1 MWCRRARYYRRR
13 NITQKIAG
21 VTPSSLVNYRELPI
35 IIRTVKVFTIVVG
48 QAARGR
54 DAEPQWAHLVC
65 EFAEVY
71 PLGSASSPPPPSL
84 SLPLLSLRRIYLSP
98 KRRYETY
105 LMRHFANKSF
115 PSSRLPAARDC
126 PICDL
131 CNSIAVRYFDD
142 NSSLWHFVP
151 HYSISFFPTI
161 RVRKIILIILQETY
175 N

>member
-1 MWCRRARYYRRR
+1 MRYYRRR

-48 QAARGR
+48 QVARGR
-54 DAEPQWAHLVC
+54 DAVPRWAHLVC

-71 PLGSASSPPPPSL
+71 PPR
-84 SLPLLSLRRIYLSP
+84 PLRLFVLKARIHLSP
-98 KRRYETY
+98 KRYEIR

-115 PSSRLPAARDC
+115 PPSQRPSARDP

-131 CNSIAVRYFDD
+131 RSSIATRYFDD
-142 NSSLWHFVP
+142 NSSFVTLLSTMVFRFYQGV
-151 HYSISFFPTI
+151 YSSTRLKSSQMLTI
-161 RVRKIILIILQETY
+161 FECIII
-175 N
+175 